1 MKKVILWL
9 LIVFF
14 GILILSSLIGGSY
27 EGFEEG
33 VQGGASASSNQGG
46 PVSTGGTKPPATTG
60 GTKPPATPNGATASN
75 TQTGPSKT

>member
-46 PVSTGGTKPPATTG
+46 PVSTGGTKPPAT
-60 GTKPPATPNGATASN
+60 PNGATASN